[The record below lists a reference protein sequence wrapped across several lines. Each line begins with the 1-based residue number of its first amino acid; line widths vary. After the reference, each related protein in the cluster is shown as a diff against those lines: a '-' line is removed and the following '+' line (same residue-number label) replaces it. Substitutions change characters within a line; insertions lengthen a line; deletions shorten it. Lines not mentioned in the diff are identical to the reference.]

1 MPSCAAVASA
11 PRAQPLLPR
20 SAERR
25 ADRAADSD
33 PARAAGVAVLGDE
46 LVGGLVDE
54 PGGGAAV
61 AIWPRSP
68 AALAG
73 WAVSRPFPHTSSE
86 GIGCAPGPPPH
97 CGSARGA
104 GPPRS

>member
-68 AALAG
+68 AALAV
-73 WAVSRPFPHTSSE
+73 WSMSRTFAHTSSE
-86 GIGCAPGPPPH
+86 VIGCTHGRPWH
-97 CGSARGA
+97 CG
-104 GPPRS
+104 